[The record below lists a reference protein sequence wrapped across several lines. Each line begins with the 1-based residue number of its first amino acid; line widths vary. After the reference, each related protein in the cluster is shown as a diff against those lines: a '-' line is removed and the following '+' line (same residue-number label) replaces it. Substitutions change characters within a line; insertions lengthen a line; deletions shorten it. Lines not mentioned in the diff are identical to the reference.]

1 MTQTQLIKKYYFICE
16 LFDDDVERVANVINA
31 VGGVKDPKK
40 TLWRLESLYLK
51 NYEEHF
57 DMILKDIEHYKSLKF
72 DLFSFEG

>member
-16 LFDDDVERVANVINA
+16 LFDDDVERVANVLNA
-31 VGGVKDPKK
+31 VGVKDPKK

-57 DMILKDIEHYKSLKF
+57 VMILKDVDYYLSLKF
-72 DLFSFEG
+72 DLFDFEG